1 MCYIKYY
8 NKNKNNKLIIKY
20 YKYKDI
26 YYRKAKED
34 GFRARSAYKLIQ
46 IDEVINIKD
55 ERNMIY
61 LKMLKE

>member
-8 NKNKNNKLIIKY
+8 NQNKNNKLIIKY

-34 GFRARSAYKLIQ
+34 GFRARSAYKLI
-46 IDEVINIKD
+46 
-55 ERNMIY
+55 
-61 LKMLKE
+61 

>member
-8 NKNKNNKLIIKY
+8 NQNKNNKLIIKY